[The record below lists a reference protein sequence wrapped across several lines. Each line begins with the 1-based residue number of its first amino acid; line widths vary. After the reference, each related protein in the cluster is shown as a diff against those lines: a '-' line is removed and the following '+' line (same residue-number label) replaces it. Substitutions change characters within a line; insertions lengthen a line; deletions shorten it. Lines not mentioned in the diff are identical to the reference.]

1 MDAEK
6 QREENKESAGR
17 SIKRISRGKREGEAG
32 RETQRKKMVPW
43 PCPSQCLRASEGGGE
58 AGEL

>member
-1 MDAEK
+1 MDAQK

-17 SIKRISRGKREGEAG
+17 SIKRVSRGKREREAG

-43 PCPSQCLRASEGGGE
+43 PCPFRCLRASESGGE